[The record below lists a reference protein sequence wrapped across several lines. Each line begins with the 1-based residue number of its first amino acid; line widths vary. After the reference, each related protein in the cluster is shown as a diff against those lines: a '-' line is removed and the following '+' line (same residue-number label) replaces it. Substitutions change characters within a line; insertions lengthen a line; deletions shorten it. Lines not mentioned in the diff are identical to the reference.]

1 MCREEVKVKTLSAQ
15 KRKILKNLLI
25 KLERT
30 YKLAHYPDTR
40 CIGQDELRDSPSIA
54 FGIEPLEYREG
65 KNFVKAN
72 GYVFGICSEYLPMRL
87 NSRYLK
93 EFLEFR
99 DSLEPRTIYKFRKF
113 SDKEIAEMMKKENRD
128 YA

>member
-1 MCREEVKVKTLSAQ
+1 MNEEVNIKTLSAQ

-40 CIGQDELRDSPSIA
+40 YLAQDELGDFPSIA
-54 FGIEPLEYREG
+54 FGIKPLEYRDG

-72 GYVFGICSEYLPMRL
+72 GYVFGICGAYLPERL
-87 NSRYLK
+87 NSKYLK

-99 DSLEPRTIYKFRKF
+99 DSLEPRTVYKFRKF
-113 SDKEIAEMMKKENRD
+113 SEKEIAEMIKKENRD